1 MKIRFYLL
9 FVFYT
14 LLFLF
19 YPGDSYYFHLFAYN
33 RKLINKST
41 SPIKIN
47 INPIPYLKLPYYPEV
62 SAEGIYLVDLPS
74 FTPVFARNENL
85 KLFPASTVKIL
96 TALVAYD
103 IYKPDQIITIKKTV
117 ADGQVMGLIIG
128 EKITVENILYGTLV
142 HSGNDAAY
150 VLADNYGYEKFV
162 ELMNKKARTLG
173 MKNSYFS
180 NPNGLDSGI
189 QHSTAFDLS
198 LAAREL
204 LENPYLSKIV
214 STKEITISD
223 IDFKYF
229 HQLTNVNKLL
239 GEIQGLGGLKTGY
252 TENAGENLVSFYKKS
267 GHQFVIVILKSLD
280 RFNDTRNIINWIE
293 TNVGYINPSNSLLP
307 ARSPQS
313 SLLPKIHRQAA
324 DRFDK

>member
-1 MKIRFYLL
+1 MRLKHIF
-9 FVFYT
+9 FFAFFT

-19 YPGDSYYFHLFAYN
+19 YPGDSYYFHIFAYN
-33 RKLINKST
+33 RELINKT
-41 SPIKIN
+41 VSPVKLN

-74 FTPVFARNENL
+74 FTPIFSRNENL
-85 KLFPASTVKIL
+85 KLFPASTTKIL

-103 IYKPDQIITIKKTV
+103 VYKPDQIITVKRTIN
-117 ADGQVMGLIIG
+117 DGQVMGLVVG

-142 HSGNDAAY
+142 HSGNDAAF
-150 VLADNYGYEKFV
+150 VLADNYGYDKFV
-162 ELMNKKARTLG
+162 DLMNKKAKSLG

-180 NPNGLDSGI
+180 NPNGLDSGT

-204 LENPYLSKIV
+204 LKNPYLSKIV
-214 STKEITISD
+214 STKEISISD
-223 IDFKYF
+223 VDFKYF

-252 TENAGENLVSFYKKS
+252 TENAGENLVSFYKKNC
-267 GHQFVIVILKSLD
+267 HQFVIVILKSLD
-280 RFNDTRNIINWIE
+280 RFNDTRNIISWIE
-293 TNVGYINPSNSLLP
+293 ANVDYVNV
-307 ARSPQS
+307 
-313 SLLPKIHRQAA
+313 K
-324 DRFDK
+324 D